1 MWHLRYNVSHSM
13 AADERDVNKLI
24 ATVMELA
31 LMLVNFGFYSNVKDI
46 KDLVMTITNF
56 INSK

>member
-1 MWHLRYNVSHSM
+1 M